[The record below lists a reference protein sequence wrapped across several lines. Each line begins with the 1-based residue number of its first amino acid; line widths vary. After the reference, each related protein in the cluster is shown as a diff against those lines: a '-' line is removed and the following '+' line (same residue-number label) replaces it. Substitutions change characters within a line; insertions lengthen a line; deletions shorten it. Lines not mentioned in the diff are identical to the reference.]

1 MYRLTI
7 QLLAF
12 SILILPCKS
21 FAQNLSGNQPATV
34 QQKARCGSE
43 IVPVH
48 IKLKSGEKVKG
59 GLLEKTA
66 DQVKVCRKG
75 SVILVSTDDIWEMKT
90 KMTGHQRFAH
100 SVKVIGIFVGA
111 IIAFGLLRYL
121 AVKDQYN

>member
-1 MYRLTI
+1 MYRLPI

-12 SILILPCKS
+12 SLLILPCRG
-21 FAQNLSGNQPATV
+21 FAQNPSGSPTATV
-34 QQKARCGSE
+34 QHSEKCGVE

-75 SVILVSTDDIWEMKT
+75 SVIRVSTDDIWEMKT
-90 KMTGHQRFAH
+90 KMTGNQRFTH
-100 SVKVIGIFVGA
+100 SIKVIGIFVGA
-111 IIAFGLLRYL
+111 FIAFGFLRYL